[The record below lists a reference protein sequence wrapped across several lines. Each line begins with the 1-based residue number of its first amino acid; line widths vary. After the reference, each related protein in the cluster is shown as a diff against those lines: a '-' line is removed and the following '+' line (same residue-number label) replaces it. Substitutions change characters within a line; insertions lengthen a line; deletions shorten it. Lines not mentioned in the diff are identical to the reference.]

1 MTSRPWWYGGI
12 RQMFLGGVAAA
23 ITYGVGALVGV
34 SGLG

>member
-1 MTSRPWWYGGI
+1 
-12 RQMFLGGVAAA
+12 MFLGGVAAA